1 MKFPPRIYLVGF
13 MGSGKTHTGRGLAA
27 QTGYIFLDLDEQ
39 IEHAEGYTVAE
50 IFNRFGEAYFRK
62 KEQETLHQTSSLE
75 GYIIACGGGTP
86 CFFDNAQWM
95 NAHGLVVFL
104 DIPVPTLVGR
114 LEKERE
120 KRPLLKDVGSSGLE
134 AFIEARLEGRRSFYE
149 KAALRCAAADA
160 GDVYQAVA
168 EWCSQ
173 RASFAGIDFG
183 SKLAGTTAIAFY
195 APQTGQ
201 IEFLQSTKGQD
212 ADEFL
217 LEHFSAYPWT
227 VAFLDAPLSLPGVY
241 GNRGKG
247 GDYFLR
253 EADRQANAMSPMFL
267 GGLTARAMR
276 IKAHLKQMQVKTI
289 EVYPGKLARL
299 LGLTVQHYKKKEGS
313 LIELTKQ
320 VQEAVPCP
328 VDWNGLDNWHA
339 FDALLAYTTGWR
351 YMNGHH
357 QVFGDPEEGQI
368 II

>member
-1 MKFPPRIYLVGF
+1 MQFPRRIYLVGF
-13 MGSGKTHTGRGLAA
+13 MGCGKTHTGRQLAD
-27 QTGYIFLDLDEQ
+27 QSGYTFLDLDEQ
-39 IEHAEGYTVAE
+39 IELLEGYPVAE
-50 IFNRFGEAYFRK
+50 VFNRSGEGYFRE
-62 KEQETLHQTSSLE
+62 KERQVLRQTSSLE

-86 CFFDNAQWM
+86 CFFDNVQWM

-104 DIPVPTLVGR
+104 DIPVSTLASR
-114 LEKERE
+114 LEKEWE
-120 KRPLLKDVGSSGLE
+120 KRPLLKGIGPTGLE
-134 AFIEARLEGRRSFYE
+134 SFIASKLEGRRSFYE
-149 KAALRCAAADA
+149 KAALRCEAAEA
-160 GDVYQAVA
+160 GDVYQAIA
-168 EWCSQ
+168 DWCSQ
-173 RASFAGIDFG
+173 RASFAGIDYG

-217 LEHFSAYPWT
+217 LAHFSTNPWT
-227 VAFLDAPLSLPGVY
+227 AAFLDAPLSLPGVY
-241 GNRGKG
+241 GNPGKG

-253 EADRQANAMSPMFL
+253 EADRQAKAMSPMFL

-276 IKAHLKQMQVKTI
+276 IKALLEQMQIKTI

-299 LGLTVQHYKKKEGS
+299 FGLHLQNYKKKEGS
-313 LIELTKQ
+313 PIQLAKQ

-328 VDWNGLDNWHA
+328 VDWNGLTNWHA

-351 YMNGHH
+351 YMQGHH